1 MSGCLLRLYW
11 MILGNA
17 LLALALISIFRNTEG
32 FLSVADIVF
41 VCAVA
46 ALLAARWVDIV
57 KLNGLTA
64 SGDPATPGHLKR
76 YIVVLVVASAVLWG
90 LAHGASQMLR

>member
-46 ALLAARWVDIV
+46 ALLAARCVDIV

-76 YIVVLVVASAVLWG
+76 YIVVLVLASAALWG